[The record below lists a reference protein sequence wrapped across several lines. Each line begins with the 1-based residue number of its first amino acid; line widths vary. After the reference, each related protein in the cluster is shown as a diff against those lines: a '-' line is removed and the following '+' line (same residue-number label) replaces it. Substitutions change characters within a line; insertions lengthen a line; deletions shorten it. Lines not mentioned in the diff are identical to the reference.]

1 MDLGPHAA
9 FSLISYAAVGL
20 VVAIL
25 VVWLIADGRRQ
36 AADLEKLERRG
47 IKRRS
52 APLNGVE

>member
-9 FSLISYAAVGL
+9 FIWISYAAVGL